1 MARRHHRVSSLA
13 LVVKEGNAAAEHEA
27 EAVARWLEARRVPF
41 HLLTATG
48 DLSAL
53 EIPQV
58 DLVLALS
65 GDGTIVA
72 LARHLLGRHIPL
84 AGVNFGRV
92 GFLAELGPRSWAGG
106 LERMLDRGVMVES
119 RMTLSY
125 ALRRNNQVLY
135 QGEVINDVVVT
146 RGRLARLVHLELEL
160 DQAPFMVLR
169 SDGIILSTPTG
180 STGYAGS
187 AGGPIVLPSI
197 NAYVVAAICPFLS
210 SFPPL
215 MLGAE
220 SLFSVRMGTT
230 GTDLHLSLDGQ
241 ATYELQPG
249 DTLEVQGCADRF
261 QLADMGVNSYFQRLQ
276 DVGLIQQERETVL
289 S

>member
-1 MARRHHRVSSLA
+1 MARRHHMVSSLA
-13 LVVKEGNAAAEHEA
+13 LVVKGGNAAAEREA
-27 EAVARWLEARRVPF
+27 EAVARWLAARGVPH
-41 HLLTATG
+41 HLLTTTG
-48 DLSAL
+48 DVGAL
-53 EIPQV
+53 EVPQV

-92 GFLAELGPRSWAGG
+92 GFLAELSPHSWAEG
-106 LERMLDRGVMVES
+106 LGRMLEHGLMVES
-119 RMTLSY
+119 RMTLAY
-125 ALRRNNQVLY
+125 VLRRDNQVLY

-160 DQAPFMVLR
+160 DHAPFMVLR

-187 AGGPIVLPSI
+187 AGGPIVLPGI

-220 SLFSVRMGTT
+220 SLFSIRVDAS

-249 DTLEVQGCADRF
+249 DCLEVQGYADRF
-261 QLADMGVNSYFQRLQ
+261 LLADMGVNSYFQRLQ
-276 DVGLIQQERETVL
+276 AVGLIQQER
-289 S
+289 

>member
-1 MARRHHRVSSLA
+1 MARRHHMVSSLA
-13 LVVKEGNAAAEHEA
+13 LVVKGGNAAAEREA
-27 EAVARWLEARRVPF
+27 EDVARWLTARGVPH
-41 HLLTATG
+41 HLFTTTG
-48 DLSAL
+48 DVGAL

-92 GFLAELGPRSWAGG
+92 GFLAELSPQSWAEG
-106 LERMLDRGVMVES
+106 LERMLEHGLMVES
-119 RMTLSY
+119 RMTLAY
-125 ALRRNNQVLY
+125 VLRRDNQVLY

-160 DQAPFMVLR
+160 DHAPFMVLR

-187 AGGPIVLPSI
+187 AGGPIVLPGI

-220 SLFSVRMGTT
+220 SLFSIRVDAS

-249 DTLEVQGCADRF
+249 DCLEVQGYADRF
-261 QLADMGVNSYFQRLQ
+261 LLADMGMNSYFQRLQ
-276 DVGLIQQERETVL
+276 AVGLIQQER
-289 S
+289 